1 MSVSSFTKTGN
12 KSTTTVKLPKEVF
25 ALDVTNHQLLK
36 DAYLSY
42 LGAGR
47 INHAK
52 VKNRGDVS
60 GGGIKPWRQKGTGRA
75 RFGSSRNPIW
85 TGGGVAFGPTGNE
98 NYKRKMSISAKR
110 QAIRQALSIAVKDN
124 KFIIIDD
131 FDFSSGKVK
140 NISTLL
146 NKIGVITPAILVTDD
161 KSELSIRST
170 KNLKGVKVVS
180 SRYLNVFDILNSNQI
195 VISTPALTSISK
207 WLEPNKTSRTVK
219 KADNE

>member
-1 MSVSSFTKTGN
+1 MSITAFTKTGN
-12 KSTTTVKLPKEVF
+12 KSTTAVKLPKEIF
-25 ALDVTNHQLLK
+25 ALEISNHQLLK

-42 LGAGR
+42 LAAGR
-47 INHAK
+47 VNHAK

-110 QAIRQALSIAVKDN
+110 QAIRQALSIAAKDN

-140 NISTLL
+140 TISTLL

-161 KSELSIRST
+161 KSDLSIRST
-170 KNLKGVKVVS
+170 KNLKGVKVIS

-195 VISTPALTSISK
+195 VVTKLALESISD
-207 WLEPNKTSRTVK
+207 WLKPSK
-219 KADNE
+219 KAEK